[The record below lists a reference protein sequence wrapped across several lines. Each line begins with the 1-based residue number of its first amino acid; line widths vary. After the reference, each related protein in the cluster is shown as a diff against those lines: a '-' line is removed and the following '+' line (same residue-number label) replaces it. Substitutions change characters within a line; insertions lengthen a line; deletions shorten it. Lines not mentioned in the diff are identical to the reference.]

1 MSRSFV
7 RREAANRSLVPP
19 TSALTGVAPMTG
31 WCTSDLSRADRQG
44 LRHPWDRPR
53 PAGSGDR
60 PRPRG
65 RLRRAHQGATRPRR
79 PGHAPVGRGAR
90 GRLLRGDDGAGGGR
104 RRRRPRVD
112 RPRLLRRRPLRRTR
126 RHVHGLAQPRAV
138 QRRQAVPGR
147 CPPGRRRHRPG
158 RRAAG
163 GGGGAERPP
172 SRAGVDARP
181 PHHRRPAGRVRRPR
195 RVLHRP
201 HRRRSAPGRGRHR
214 QRDGRP
220 GRAQGLR
227 APPSGRAGGH
237 VRRARRDLP
246 QPPRRPDPARQPARP
261 AGSRGR
267 RRVRPRPRLR
277 RRRRP
282 RLRGRRGRPR
292 PLGLDHHGDARR
304 RDAGQAPWR
313 HHPPQP
319 HLLPRRPR
327 GRPRA
332 RRHPRPDQGRPQ
344 LHQAD
349 HGRERRRVRR

>member
-1 MSRSFV
+1 MVQGVDVVDVGLVSTDLVYFAAGRYDAPGAMFTASHNPAQYNGVKLCLAGARPVGADTGLADV
-7 RREAANRSLVPP
+7 RRVAEAVL
-19 TSALTGVAPMTG
+19 
-31 WCTSDLSRADRQG
+31 
-44 LRHPWDRPR
+44 DRP
-53 PAGSGDR
+53 PA
-60 PRPRG
+60 
-65 RLRRAHQGATRPRR
+65 
-79 PGHAPVGRGAR
+79 
-90 GRLLRGDDGAGGGR
+90 
-104 RRRRPRVD
+104 
-112 RPRLLRRRPLRRTR
+112 
-126 RHVHGLAQPRAV
+126 
-138 QRRQAVPGR
+138 
-147 CPPGRRRHRPG
+147 
-158 RRAAG
+158 
-163 GGGGAERPP
+163 
-172 SRAGVDARP
+172 RAGVDAGP

-195 RVLHRP
+195 RVVHRP
-201 HRRRSAPGRGRHR
+201 HRRRPAAGRGRHR

-227 APPSGRAGGH
+227 APPPGRAGGH

-261 AGSRGR
+261 AGPRGR

-304 RDAGQAPWR
+304 RDAGQAPGR

-319 HLLPRRPR
+319 HLLPGRAR

-332 RRHPRPDQGRPQ
+332 RRHPHPDQGRPQ

-349 HGRERRRVRR
+349 HGRERRRVRRRALGPLLLPRQLPGRLRHHRHDARARAAEPGRRRAVDGAQALRALRRVGRDQHRRRRPARR